1 MDTFEKDL
9 KRVQKQDWQMW
20 ILVLSV
26 FLVFA
31 AFIVLVIFYSD
42 LQQLYEEQIDVR
54 MFNFLLLGF
63 VALSLLFIGYVILK
77 EFSVKKLQKDL
88 IEQRITS
95 QVLERRLTD
104 LQAVFEVTTLVN
116 SEMELSGILDTISS
130 KALRALGGDQSS
142 LFLYDPK
149 IDKLRCES
157 VWGPL
162 SEVVKNAEVEIG
174 ESVIGWVM
182 QHGKPL
188 HLGEDLNEG
197 HFPNFIKKDKKINAS
212 LCVPLMVQNKAKGV
226 LNISQFDPGKKFTET
241 DLKLVSIFAENAAI
255 SIEKAELYERL
266 KKQAETL
273 ENAYCELKSTQNRLI
288 QSEKLRA
295 LGNLASG
302 VAHDFNNI
310 LAAIMG
316 RTQLLLREVEGT
328 AIPENNKQNLLKWLK
343 VMEQL
348 TNDGAE
354 TVKRIQKFARTYRAT
369 SEKEFKPMDL
379 NAIVLEAV
387 EITRPKWKDEA
398 QLKGIPI
405 EVETELGELSQF
417 LGDPTEM
424 REVLTN
430 LIFNSIDALLDGG
443 RIKISTRMRDGKL
456 EIKVT
461 DNGLGMIEEIKNLV
475 FEPFFTTK
483 KDKGNGLGL
492 SVAYGIISRHNG
504 QIAVESE
511 PGEGT
516 VFTITLPDYR
526 TAEGE
531 KKAEAEIANSQ
542 VTT

>member
-1 MDTFEKDL
+1 
-9 KRVQKQDWQMW
+9 MW
-20 ILVLSV
+20 ILVLSM

-31 AFIVLVIFYSD
+31 AFIVLVVFYSD

-77 EFSVKKLQKDL
+77 EISVKNLQKDL
-88 IEQRITS
+88 IEQRITA

-174 ESVIGWVM
+174 ESIAGWVM

-197 HFPNFIKKDKKINAS
+197 HFLNFIKKDKKINAS

-504 QIAVESE
+504 HISVESE

-516 VFTITLPDYR
+516 VFTITLPSYGAMDV
-526 TAEGE
+526 E
-531 KKAEAEIANSQ
+531 KTKAE
-542 VTT
+542 VTASEVIT